1 MNIII
6 STLERTNPDA
16 VVTVV
21 HWRTEK
27 TDGQHTASQY
37 GTESFTADPEAQDF
51 TPYDQLTPAIV
62 TGWLRDRWGAEGV
75 AAKEAAL
82 DAQLAQ
88 LASPPVVTGLPWA
101 A

>member
-6 STLERTNPDA
+6 STLERQAADGF
-16 VVTVV
+16 VTTV

-27 TDGQHTASQY
+27 TSGEHTASQY
-37 GTESFTADPEAQDF
+37 GTESFTHDESNF
-51 TPYDQLTPAIV
+51 TPYENLTEAMV
-62 TGWLRDRWGAEGV
+62 KGWLTDKWGTDGV

-88 LASPPVVTGLPWA
+88 LANPPVVSGTPW
-101 A
+101 